1 MFFCQRMMF
10 SHSTIYFSRKMN
22 DIDAPISASSKTTRE
37 SFQTSNTS
45 EEANAVEIEEGRL
58 PAILGYI
65 PFLFF
70 VPLFGAKNNAFALRH
85 GQQAFALFLIEMVA
99 LLFLIDAVSKFFWTV
114 IFIACLG
121 LALIACAH
129 AAQGKFWKIPYLSEA
144 AKKKFDAFG
153 TRQGSQ

>member
-1 MFFCQRMMF
+1 MDDF
-10 SHSTIYFSRKMN
+10 N
-22 DIDAPISASSKTTRE
+22 VPAGAPSKTNRE
-37 SFQTSNTS
+37 SFQSPNIS
-45 EEANAVEIEEGRL
+45 DEANAAEIEEGRL

-85 GQQAFALFLIEMVA
+85 GQQAFALFLIEIIA

-114 IFIACLG
+114 IFVACLG

-129 AAQGKFWKIPYLSEA
+129 AAQGKFWKIPYLSDA
-144 AKKKFDAFG
+144 AKKKFDTFG
-153 TRQGSQ
+153 DRQG